1 MENGKFEKNWSK
13 LEEIYKTKSAEN
25 KNVLNVL
32 CDAFEAN
39 NKKNLPKKLKELKD
53 LIDNEKFIRSI
64 SLYRNNFVIE
74 GDEHSKYI
82 KDFGNYINTELSKA
96 KDLSRSK
103 IGDCGEY
110 AMQILKLLVIEK
122 NSKLKKRKNTDY
134 FFKNFFI
141 VKTEESHRFVV
152 IVTQTDE
159 CILVDGWDY
168 NLICNFDTKDLLKN
182 ASLDCLRGLE
192 IDRYA
197 MKIVYESFYK
207 NDRDVKKILDG
218 LEKVNVLSKRF
229 SKIDNDLK
237 KDKDVR
243 SQFKVK
249 CESHLNNMLNLIG
262 EREDSNLSGKI
273 ETVFHLLSHVNNGV
287 DNKDKILLDSKILE
301 KVLLKL
307 SDDGAKKIYSI
318 KDYVYSLEC
327 SGSDNEKF
335 SDSDKEKFISIK
347 MTEEIDNLIKL
358 EATKNFLNL
367 SSFASMSLI
376 SH

>member
-1 MENGKFEKNWSK
+1 
-13 LEEIYKTKSAEN
+13 
-25 KNVLNVL
+25 
-32 CDAFEAN
+32 
-39 NKKNLPKKLKELKD
+39 
-53 LIDNEKFIRSI
+53 
-64 SLYRNNFVIE
+64 
-74 GDEHSKYI
+74 
-82 KDFGNYINTELSKA
+82 
-96 KDLSRSK
+96 
-103 IGDCGEY
+103 
-110 AMQILKLLVIEK
+110 
-122 NSKLKKRKNTDY
+122 
-134 FFKNFFI
+134 
-141 VKTEESHRFVV
+141 
-152 IVTQTDE
+152 
-159 CILVDGWDY
+159 
-168 NLICNFDTKDLLKN
+168 
-182 ASLDCLRGLE
+182 
-192 IDRYA
+192 
-197 MKIVYESFYK
+197 VYESFYK